1 MGKTKM
7 LTEKEISAIIAEH
20 NLGIS
25 IEDYRGI
32 AKYYFNEDI
41 VAAFSYEKSTDVEER
56 SRIAEAL
63 LKHRESRDAN
73 IDRMHYSRG
82 MMKDSIH
89 IEMLESDDEVME
101 ISDDGIGIERLI
113 EKIDA
118 ELEKL
123 SVQRRKRVDALRKY
137 LVRKGANIAVFT
149 LRLLVAN
156 GKDRKKS
163 ITAIAKIKGLDYHT
177 AEVKYRYDLNK
188 IEAIV
193 NAKIRTCK
201 KS

>member
-1 MGKTKM
+1 M
-7 LTEKEISAIIAEH
+7 LTEEEISAIIAEH

-25 IEDYRGI
+25 LEDYRGI
-32 AKYYFNEDI
+32 AKYYSNEDI

-56 SRIAEAL
+56 RRISEAL
-63 LKHRESRDAN
+63 LKHRERRDAN
-73 IDRMHYSRG
+73 RDRMRDSRDT
-82 MMKDSIH
+82 KKNSRH
-89 IEMLESDDEVME
+89 IEALESDDKVSDL
-101 ISDDGIGIERLI
+101 SDDGAGVERLI
-113 EKIDA
+113 EKLNAD
-118 ELEKL
+118 LEKL
-123 SVQRRKRVDALRKY
+123 SKTRRKRVDALRKY